1 MAVETTTNAVADREQ
16 STRSEMPTTI
26 DDLRRSGMGD
36 SSLPAIDVKDLKVYY
51 DSEAGVVKA
60 VDGVSFALQ
69 QGERLALVGESGC
82 GKTTLGM
89 ALMKLTKAPGY
100 IDGGQILL
108 DGRDLVPLD
117 DEEMRLARLAEI
129 ALVTQ
134 SAMNALNPV
143 MRIEDQIFDGLI
155 DHGIKD
161 TKENLRSHVYDLLL
175 RVGLREN
182 VGRMFPHELSGG
194 MKQRVAI
201 ATGTSMNPKVIV
213 ADEPTSALDVV
224 VQRQVMMT
232 LSRVQRDTGAAVILI
247 GHDMGLVAQFADRI
261 GVMYAGKLVDIGT
274 VQQIIEEPKH
284 PYTKLLINSVPDL
297 EEKRERLTGIPGIPP
312 PLVDLP
318 PGCVFAP
325 RCPSVEVPCNELEPK
340 DTDIGD
346 NRHVMCHLFDPDVAM
361 AGSEVV

>member
-1 MAVETTTNAVADREQ
+1 MLINATVATESPPTKIEELR
-16 STRSEMPTTI
+16 TRG
-26 DDLRRSGMGD
+26 RGD
-36 SSLPAIDVKDLKVYY
+36 SSYPALDVRDLRVYY
-51 DSEAGVVKA
+51 DSEAGIVKA
-60 VDGVSFALQ
+60 VDGVSFVLQ

-89 ALMKLTKAPGY
+89 ALMRLTKPPGY
-100 IDGGQILL
+100 IDGGSARLG
-108 DGRDLVPLD
+108 GRDLVPLD
-117 DEEMRLARLAEI
+117 QDEMRLARLAEI

-155 DHGIKD
+155 DHGIQD
-161 TKENLRSHVYDLLL
+161 TKQNMRSHVHDLLR
-175 RVGLREN
+175 RVGLRES
-182 VGRMFPHELSGG
+182 VARMYPHELSGG

-261 GVMYAGKLVDIGT
+261 GVMYAGKLVDIGS

-284 PYTKLLINSVPDL
+284 PYTRLLINSVPDL
-297 EEKRERLTGIPGIPP
+297 EEKRERLEGIPGIPP

-325 RCPSVEVPCNELEPK
+325 RCPSAEEVCRELSPR
-340 DTDIGD
+340 DVDVGD
-346 NRHVMCHLFDPDVAM
+346 NRWVLCHLFDHEVEM
-361 AGSEVV
+361 AGSAVG